1 MRPLFQGDGDMG
13 PCTIDVDEGR
23 EDRGHGHFGTGDDRV
38 HEGREGLVLLR
49 QGAAPLVGAAQCIV
63 DSLGGLLDEVIW
75 GIRSASLFS
84 LCWQAHIPMTCLET
98 LVSTS
103 SKTLGEWWETS
114 TSEAGCILE
123 LVEAALEVEA
133 GE

>member
-1 MRPLFQGDGDMG
+1 
-13 PCTIDVDEGR
+13 
-23 EDRGHGHFGTGDDRV
+23 
-38 HEGREGLVLLR
+38 
-49 QGAAPLVGAAQCIV
+49 
-63 DSLGGLLDEVIW
+63 
-75 GIRSASLFS
+75 
-84 LCWQAHIPMTCLET
+84 MTCLET

-123 LVEAALEVEA
+123 LEEAALEVEA

>member
-1 MRPLFQGDGDMG
+1 MG
-13 PCTIDVDEGR
+13 AT
-23 EDRGHGHFGTGDDRV
+23 
-38 HEGREGLVLLR
+38 
-49 QGAAPLVGAAQCIV
+49 QCVV

-75 GIRSASLFS
+75 GMGSASLFL
-84 LCWQAHIPMTCLET
+84 LCWQVHIPMTCLET